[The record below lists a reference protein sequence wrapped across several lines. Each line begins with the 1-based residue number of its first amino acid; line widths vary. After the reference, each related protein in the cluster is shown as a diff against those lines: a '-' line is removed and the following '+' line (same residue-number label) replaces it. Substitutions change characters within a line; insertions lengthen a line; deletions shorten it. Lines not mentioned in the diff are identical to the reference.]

1 MTPRL
6 TVGLIAGELRNRA
19 ERSLEH
25 LLRQMALDQIEI
37 VVIDVR
43 PQKGDFAGADHPRVR
58 YFHRPEL
65 YYYCEMQAEL
75 VAQAR
80 APLVAF
86 IEDHSYAVSG
96 WAAAILKTF
105 ENPRVSAV
113 NYTFTNAVGDSY
125 RSRSILMTEYSHW
138 ILPHPGGA
146 VQICSSTNLAYR
158 RDLLLNSLHQRG
170 SVFEAEFLIHRA
182 IQASNGEIHVAP
194 EATVAHESWQT
205 VWDACLANGAN
216 KRVLGGPG
224 APSMDD
230 HQSDMGGGHGSGTAL
245 VHCPAGMGVEK
256 PARAVGEIPGQ
267 SSGAGRDF

>member
-25 LLRQMALDQIEI
+25 LLRPTALDQIEI
-37 VVIDVR
+37 VVIDGR

-58 YFHRPEL
+58 YFHKPDL
-65 YYYCEMQAEL
+65 SYYCEMQTEL

-105 ENPRVSAV
+105 ENPRVLVV

-125 RSRSILMTEYSHW
+125 RSRSILMAEYSH
-138 ILPHPGGA
+138 
-146 VQICSSTNLAYR
+146 
-158 RDLLLNSLHQRG
+158 
-170 SVFEAEFLIHRA
+170 
-182 IQASNGEIHVAP
+182 
-194 EATVAHESWQT
+194 
-205 VWDACLANGAN
+205 
-216 KRVLGGPG
+216 
-224 APSMDD
+224 
-230 HQSDMGGGHGSGTAL
+230 
-245 VHCPAGMGVEK
+245 
-256 PARAVGEIPGQ
+256 
-267 SSGAGRDF
+267 